1 MGTTLIKIK
10 IMPTSPEINL
20 EEIKSRAKQVIEK
33 NKGKRISFAEEPIAF
48 GLKAIIISFEQDE
61 AEGELDPIENSLN
74 KIKNV
79 SSVQI
84 IDMRRAFG

>member
-1 MGTTLIKIK
+1 MGIALIKIK
-10 IMPTSPEINL
+10 IMPSSPDVNL
-20 EEIKSRAKQVIEK
+20 EDIKKKAKIIIEK
-33 NKGKRISFAEEPIAF
+33 NKGKRVSFEEQPIAF

-61 AEGELDPIENSLN
+61 KEGELDPIENALN
-74 KIKNV
+74 KIKDV